1 MDHRRVLYKMI
12 KVAKSPGHKAHFNED
27 RLVIDGVTYDYS
39 ALKLENYALTSEKYN
54 DSALAYILWIPLL
67 SLKFLFF
74 TTHHWW
80 KYGTCFQTAEA
91 AFQFKRAQYYKRED
105 VMLKIKNATTPAAC
119 KRLVSLIKPTGLV
132 EQQLLLKWM
141 YDIFYAKFTQNHIL
155 AHKLQ
160 ETKALSSPSSEDSI
174 LSQTVTDSWNWSWL
188 TCQLHMK
195 TVIMSLL
202 NEIESTQP
210 YLL

>member
-74 TTHHWW
+74 TTHH
-80 KYGTCFQTAEA
+80 
-91 AFQFKRAQYYKRED
+91 
-105 VMLKIKNATTPAAC
+105 
-119 KRLVSLIKPTGLV
+119 
-132 EQQLLLKWM
+132 
-141 YDIFYAKFTQNHIL
+141 
-155 AHKLQ
+155 
-160 ETKALSSPSSEDSI
+160 
-174 LSQTVTDSWNWSWL
+174 
-188 TCQLHMK
+188 
-195 TVIMSLL
+195 
-202 NEIESTQP
+202 
-210 YLL
+210 